1 MPAKGGNTSNLY
13 QHLRDH
19 HPSTIYAELAPKTTK
34 QSTSSQ
40 ADLSDMIT
48 RAAKFAS
55 TSAQAKELNRA
66 VTYYLAK
73 DAAPISTVDKPG
85 FRHLVSALNPRYQLP
100 TRRHFSDQ
108 EIPQL
113 YTHVKDNVVM
123 PALRE
128 AECFS
133 ATTDLWTSANS
144 DPYLTLTVHF
154 IDKEW
159 SLQAFCLE
167 TGPMFADH
175 TGQNIADVIGDIF
188 DNWG

>member
-1 MPAKGGNTSNLY
+1 M
-13 QHLRDH
+13 
-19 HPSTIYAELAPKTTK
+19 
-34 QSTSSQ
+34 
-40 ADLSDMIT
+40 
-48 RAAKFAS
+48 
-55 TSAQAKELNRA
+55 
-66 VTYYLAK
+66 TYYLAK

-85 FRHLVSALNPRYQLP
+85 FRHLVSVLNPRYQLH

-113 YTHVKDNVVM
+113 YTHVRDNVVM

-167 TGPMFADH
+167 TVPLFAYH
-175 TGQNIADVIGDIF
+175 TGKNIADAIGDIF
-188 DNWG
+188 ENWGLSTNDVIAFTTDSGANVIAAFKSLKILRISCFGHNLDLAIKKSLK